1 MDEDSKS
8 NDYGLCIICQTNTG
22 PTEYTD
28 LVMNPAMSSVTKMIE
43 SAVKR
48 CGYGDSQF
56 MALKT
61 RLQAL
66 SAEDLILNAV
76 RYHRTCYSQLTSKTL
91 IDRAKA
97 RFEKGTSSGS
107 VSDIRTKRRGRPSGT
122 DSADD
127 SYASKRCARDQP
139 FDKEKCVI
147 CQDDT
152 GAELH
157 DVSTKNMGLQM
168 RNIGLETS
176 NYSLKVRLSSVTC
189 STDPLQ
195 AVADDMKYHLP
206 CLVKAKRDIIIF

>member
-1 MDEDSKS
+1 M
-8 NDYGLCIICQTNTG
+8 
-22 PTEYTD
+22 
-28 LVMNPAMSSVTKMIE
+28 VMNPAMTSVTRIIE
-43 SAVKR
+43 SAVER

-61 RLQAL
+61 RLQGL
-66 SAEDLILNAV
+66 SAEDLISNANAV
-76 RYHRTCYSQLTSKTL
+76 RYHRNCYAQLTSKTL

-97 RFEKGTSSGS
+97 RFEKGTSSGF
-107 VSDIRTKRRGRPSGT
+107 VSDIRKKKRGRPSGT
-122 DSADD
+122 NSADV
-127 SYASKRCARDQP
+127 SSASKRCGIDAP

-147 CQDDT
+147 CQDYT

-157 DVSTKNMGLQM
+157 KVSTKNMGLQM

-176 NYSLKVRLSSVTC
+176 NGSLKVRLSSVTC

-206 CLVKAKRDIIIF
+206 CLVQAKRDISISNRAKMLETSKIEC